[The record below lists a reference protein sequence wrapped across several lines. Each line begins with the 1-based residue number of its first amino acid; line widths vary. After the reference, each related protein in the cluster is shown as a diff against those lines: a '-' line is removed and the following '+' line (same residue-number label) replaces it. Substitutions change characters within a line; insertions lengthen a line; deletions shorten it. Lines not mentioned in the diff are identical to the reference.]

1 VSLTE
6 ALPATIV
13 STVPM
18 DALLRPQSIALVG
31 ASDTSRGGWAERLY
45 DNLALMGFPARLYL
59 INPNRA
65 EVWGRKCYPDFAALP
80 EPVDLALTVI
90 PSAAVPATLR
100 EACAHGLR
108 SAIVYAAEFGEGGDE
123 EGAARARALL
133 DLRAR
138 FGLRLCGPNCM
149 GLLSL
154 RERLLLY
161 PTGRIRGVEPGPIG
175 LVFQSGGTFQYWLEQ
190 ASVRGLGFSYCVSSG
205 NELDLDLADY
215 LDFMIADDNTKIIV
229 CLVEGIRRPAAFMAA
244 AARAL
249 ALGKPILVL
258 KSGRSE
264 RGKAAA
270 MSHTGALAGD
280 DEVFNALCRRYGIV
294 RCRDLDELMETC
306 VAFAPARLPKGHRM
320 GFVTVSGATNGL
332 IADYASE
339 EGAALAT
346 LGPQTLDRLAGMIAP
361 GLVAGNP
368 LDVGAANVRHVE
380 KFAEICKIVVSDP
393 EVDMLGVLGQ
403 LPTQPDEAPDPAIY
417 AGLAAAT
424 EKPIMVFGRLA
435 QNVSVAARDYQK
447 KTGLPFVQGVPAAIH
462 AMQALA
468 IYAGRRAHP
477 SPLLPPPTAR
487 ALPEGAPLDAL
498 LAAHGLTPPR
508 SANAATPEAAGACA
522 ADIGFPVALKVVSP
536 DISHKTEAG
545 GVAIGLADRAAVS
558 AAAKAMQASVLA
570 QRPGARID
578 GFLVQEMAS
587 GLEFIVGARTDP
599 LYGPF
604 VVLGL
609 GGVTVEVLNDTA
621 IALLPVEEQD
631 VRALLA
637 SRRSAPLLGSFRGR
651 PARDVDALVGAVLGL
666 SRLFLDHRSSVSDIE
681 VNPLMVGAVGQG
693 VRAVDV
699 RVVRA
704 PTRENA

>member
-1 VSLTE
+1 MSSTE
-6 ALPATIV
+6 APRPSIACAA
-13 STVPM
+13 PM

-45 DNLALMGFPARLYL
+45 DNLALMDFPARLYL

-65 EVWGRKCYPDFAALP
+65 EVWGRRCYSDFAALP

-90 PSAAVPATLR
+90 PSAAVPATLA
-100 EACAHGLR
+100 EACSHGLR

-138 FGLRLCGPNCM
+138 YGLRMCGPNCM

-161 PTGRIRGVEPGPIG
+161 PTGRIRSVEPGPIG

-215 LDFMIADDNTKIIV
+215 LDFLIGDDNTKIIV
-229 CLVEGIRRPAAFMAA
+229 CLVEGIRRPSAFMAA

-249 ALGKPILVL
+249 ALGKPILML

-264 RGKAAA
+264 RGKATA

-280 DEVFNALCRRYGIV
+280 DDVFNALCRRYGIV
-294 RCRDLDELMETC
+294 RCHDLDELIETC
-306 VAFAPARLPKGHRM
+306 VAFAPGRLPRGGRM

-339 EGAALAT
+339 ECATLAT
-346 LGPQTLDRLAGMIAP
+346 LAPPTLDRLAGMIAP

-368 LDVGAANVRHVE
+368 LDVGAANVRHVG
-380 KFAEICKIVVSDP
+380 KLAEICKIVVSDP
-393 EVDMLGVLGQ
+393 GVDMLGVLGQ
-403 LPTQPDEAPDPAIY
+403 LPTQPDEAPDPAIF

-424 EKPIMVFGRLA
+424 EKPVMVFGRLA
-435 QNVSVAARDYQK
+435 QNVSTAARDYQK
-447 KTGLPFVQGVPAAIH
+447 KTGLPFIQGVPAAIR

-468 IYAGRRAHP
+468 TYVGRRGQPA
-477 SPLLPPPTAR
+477 SAPPPPIAR
-487 ALPEGAPLDAL
+487 ALPGGAALDAL
-498 LAAHGLTPPR
+498 LVSHGLTPPR
-508 SANAATPEAAGACA
+508 SANAPTPEAAGARA
-522 ADIGFPVALKVVSP
+522 ADIGFPVALKIISP

-545 GVAIGLADRAAVS
+545 GVAIGLADRAAVI
-558 AAAKAMQASVLA
+558 AATQSMRAKLA
-570 QRPGARID
+570 AQQPGARID

-587 GLEFIVGARTDP
+587 GLEYIVGARTDP

-604 VVLGL
+604 LVLGL
-609 GGVTVEVLNDTA
+609 GGTTVEVLNDTA
-621 IALLPVEEQD
+621 IVLLPVEEPD
-631 VRALLA
+631 VRAMLA
-637 SRRSAPLLGSFRGR
+637 SLRSAPLLGAFRGS

-681 VNPLMVGAVGQG
+681 VNPLVVGADGQG

-699 RVVRA
+699 RVVCA